1 MKENAELKGKGER
14 EISELRGNCIIAQSG
29 GATAVINQ
37 SLCGVIQ
44 QAQGH
49 KEIEEIYGARN
60 GILGLLKEELIDLR
74 KEKASAI
81 DNLKTTPGAALGS
94 CRYRLRS
101 WSESKKDLE
110 KIIEICKK
118 YSLRYFFYIGGNDS
132 MDTANKV
139 DEAAKRM
146 NYRLKVIGI
155 PKTIDNDLAFT
166 DHCPGFA
173 SAAKY
178 LAISVME
185 AGRHL
190 ESIYNS
196 ETVAILETLGRNTG
210 WLAGSCALAKRS
222 KEDAPHLIYF
232 PEIPFSLDKFIEDVK
247 EVYHKIGGVFI
258 VVSEGLRD
266 KRGNYVCER
275 KSKVSTDAFGHP
287 ELEGISSY
295 LKEILE
301 SRLKLKTRTIKPD
314 ICQQSA
320 VHFASRVDMEEAYLV
335 GKEAVKLALEGKSGY
350 MITIK
355 RGKGKVYERRISAAR
370 LSLVAN
376 MEKRVPPT
384 WINKERNFVTKEFIE
399 YVHPLIQGEVNIPVQ
414 NGLPCYPRL
423 DRRKILRHAK
433 SPFPFSPP

>member
-1 MKENAELKGKGER
+1 MEVKGRGER
-14 EISELRGNCIIAQSG
+14 EISGLRGNCIIAQSG

-44 QAQGH
+44 EAQGH

-60 GILGLLKEELIDLR
+60 GILGLLKGELIDLR
-74 KEKASAI
+74 KQKTSVI
-81 DNLKTTPGAALGS
+81 DALGTTPGAALGS
-94 CRYRLRS
+94 CRYRLKS
-101 WSESKKDLE
+101 YSESKKDFE
-110 KIIEICKK
+110 KIIKICKR
-118 YSLRYFFYIGGNDS
+118 YNLWYFFYIGGNDS
-132 MDTANKV
+132 MDTANEV

-146 NYRLKVIGI
+146 NYQLKVIGI
-155 PKTIDNDLAFT
+155 PKTIDNDLVLT

-178 LAISVME
+178 LAVSVME

-190 ESIYNS
+190 ESLYHS
-196 ETVAILETLGRNTG
+196 EAVTILETLGRNTG

-222 KEDAPHLIYF
+222 KDDAPHLIYF
-232 PEIPFSLDKFIEDVK
+232 PEIPFSLDRFIKDVK
-247 EVYHKIGGVFI
+247 GVHHKIGGVFI

-266 KRGNYVCER
+266 KKGNYVCAR
-275 KSKVSTDAFGHP
+275 KGRVSTDAFGHP

-295 LKEILE
+295 LKEVIE

-320 VHFASRVDMEEAYLV
+320 VHFASRLDMEEAYLV

-355 RGKGKVYERRISAAR
+355 GGKGKVYKGRASAVR

-376 MEKRVPPT
+376 MEKKVPLR
-384 WINKERNFVTKEFIE
+384 WINRRGNFVTKEFIE
-399 YVHPLIQGEVNIPVQ
+399 YVYPLIQGEVSLPTQ
-414 NGLPCYPRL
+414 NGLPYYPRL
-423 DRRKILRHAK
+423 EKRKILAK
-433 SPFPFSPP
+433 K

>member
-1 MKENAELKGKGER
+1 MRGSMEVKGKGER
-14 EISELRGNCIIAQSG
+14 EISGLKGNCIVAQSG

-44 QAQGH
+44 EAQKH
-49 KEIEEIYGARN
+49 PEIEEIYGARN
-60 GILGLLKEELIDLR
+60 GIFGLLKEELIDLK
-74 KEKASAI
+74 KEKISSI
-81 DNLKTTPGAALGS
+81 DGLATTPGAALGS
-94 CRYRLRS
+94 CRYRLKS
-101 WSESKKDLE
+101 CSESYEDSE
-110 KIIEICKK
+110 KIVKICRR
-118 YSLRYFFYIGGNDS
+118 YNLRYFFYIGGNDS

-146 NYRLKVIGI
+146 NYQLKVIGI
-155 PKTIDNDLAFT
+155 PKTIDNDLVFT

-190 ESIYNS
+190 ESLYNS

-232 PEIPFSLDKFIEDVK
+232 PEIPFSLDKFLKDVE

-266 KRGNYVCER
+266 EKGNYICAR
-275 KSKVSTDAFGHP
+275 KDRVSTDAFGHP
-287 ELEGISSY
+287 ELEGISDY
-295 LKEILE
+295 LKKVIE
-301 SRLKLKTRTIKPD
+301 SRFKLKTRTIKPD

-320 VHFASRVDMEEAYLV
+320 VHFASQVDTEEAYLV
-335 GKEAVKLALEGKSGY
+335 GKEAVKLALKGKSGY
-350 MITIK
+350 IITIK
-355 RGKGKVYERRISAAR
+355 RGKGKVYKPRTSAAK

-376 MEKRVPPT
+376 MEKKVPLR

-399 YVHPLIQGEVNIPVQ
+399 YVHPLIQGEVNIVVQ

-423 DRRKILRHAK
+423 ERRKILRHAK

>member
-1 MKENAELKGKGER
+1 M
-14 EISELRGNCIIAQSG
+14 
-29 GATAVINQ
+29 
-37 SLCGVIQ
+37 
-44 QAQGH
+44 
-49 KEIEEIYGARN
+49 
-60 GILGLLKEELIDLR
+60 
-74 KEKASAI
+74 
-81 DNLKTTPGAALGS
+81 
-94 CRYRLRS
+94 
-101 WSESKKDLE
+101 
-110 KIIEICKK
+110 
-118 YSLRYFFYIGGNDS
+118 DS
-132 MDTANKV
+132 ANKV

-146 NYRLKVIGI
+146 NYQLKVIGI

-178 LAISVME
+178 LAISVMQ

-190 ESIYNS
+190 ESLYHS
-196 ETVAILETLGRNTG
+196 EAVAILETLGRNTG

-232 PEIPFSLDKFIEDVK
+232 PEIPFSLDRFIEDAK
-247 EVYHKIGGVFI
+247 EVYRKIGGVFI

-266 KRGNYVCER
+266 KKGNYVCAR
-275 KSKVSTDAFGHP
+275 KSRVSTDAFGHP

-295 LKEILE
+295 LKEVLE

-335 GKEAVKLALEGKSGY
+335 GKEAVKLALEGKSGC
-350 MITIK
+350 MVTIK
-355 RGKGKVYERRISAAR
+355 RRKGKVYEGRISAVK

-376 MEKRVPPT
+376 MEKKVPLR
-384 WINKERNFVTKEFIE
+384 WINRRGNFVTKEFIE
-399 YVHPLIQGEVNIPVQ
+399 YVRPLIQGEVDVPMG
-414 NGLPCYPRL
+414 NGLPYYPRL
-423 DRRKILRHAK
+423 ERRKILCHAK

>member
-1 MKENAELKGKGER
+1 M
-14 EISELRGNCIIAQSG
+14 RGNCIVAQSG
-29 GATAVINQ
+29 GPTAVINQ

-44 QAQGH
+44 EAQKH
-49 KEIEEIYGARN
+49 REIEEICGAKN

-74 KEKASAI
+74 KEKTSAI
-81 DNLKTTPGAALGS
+81 DNLGTTPGAALGS
-94 CRYRLRS
+94 CRYRLKS
-101 WSESKKDLE
+101 WSESKKDFE
-110 KIIEICKK
+110 KIIEICRK
-118 YSLRYFFYIGGNDS
+118 YNLRYFFYIGGNDS
-132 MDTANKV
+132 MDTTNKV
-139 DEAAKRM
+139 NEAAKRM
-146 NYRLKVIGI
+146 DYQLKVIGI
-155 PKTIDNDLAFT
+155 PKTIDNDLVFT

-178 LAISVME
+178 LAVSVME

-190 ESIYNS
+190 ESLYGS
-196 ETVAILETLGRNTG
+196 ESATILETLGRNTG

-232 PEIPFSLDKFIEDVK
+232 PEIPFSLDKFIKDVK

-266 KRGNYVCER
+266 KKGNYVCAR
-275 KSKVSTDAFGHP
+275 KDGVSIDAFGHP
-287 ELEGISSY
+287 ELEGISGY
-295 LKEILE
+295 LKELVE
-301 SRLKLKTRTIKPD
+301 SRLKLKTRTIKSD

-376 MEKRVPPT
+376 MEKKVPLR
-384 WINKERNFVTKEFIE
+384 WINRRGNFVTEEFIE
-399 YVHPLIQGEVNIPVQ
+399 YVRPLIQGEVNIPTQ
-414 NGLPCYPRL
+414 NGLPCYAKL
-423 DRRKILRHAK
+423 EKRRILAK
-433 SPFPFSPP
+433 K

>member
-1 MKENAELKGKGER
+1 M
-14 EISELRGNCIIAQSG
+14 RGNCIVAQSG

-44 QAQGH
+44 EAQ
-49 KEIEEIYGARN
+49 KQQEIEGIYGARN

-74 KEKASAI
+74 KEKISTI
-81 DNLKTTPGAALGS
+81 DALAATPGAALGG
-94 CRYRLRS
+94 CRYRLKS
-101 WSESKKDLE
+101 WDESTEDL
-110 KIIEICKK
+110 KRIIKVCRR
-118 YSLRYFFYIGGNDS
+118 YNLQYFFYIGGNDS
-132 MDTANKV
+132 MDSANKV

-190 ESIYNS
+190 ESLYNS

-222 KEDAPHLIYF
+222 EEDAPHLIYF
-232 PEIPFSLDKFIEDVK
+232 PEIPFSLDEFIEDVK

-266 KRGNYVCER
+266 KRGNYVCAR
-275 KSKVSTDAFGHP
+275 KDRVSTDAFGHP
-287 ELEGISSY
+287 ELEGISDY
-295 LKEILE
+295 LKEVLE

-350 MITIK
+350 MITIN
-355 RGKGKVYERRISAAR
+355 RGKGKVYERKISAAR

-376 MEKRVPPT
+376 MEKKVPLK
-384 WINKERNFVTKEFIE
+384 WITKKRNFVTKEFIE
-399 YVHPLIQGEVNIPVQ
+399 YVRPLIQGEVSLPTQ
-414 NGLPCYPRL
+414 NGLPCYTRL
-423 DRRKILRHAK
+423 EK
-433 SPFPFSPP
+433 SRI

>member
-1 MKENAELKGKGER
+1 MEVKGKGER
-14 EISELRGNCIIAQSG
+14 EISRPRGNCIIAQSG
-29 GATAVINQ
+29 GPTTVINQ
-37 SLCGVIQ
+37 SLCGVIRE
-44 QAQGH
+44 AQKH
-49 KEIEEIYGARN
+49 REIEEIYGARD
-60 GILGLLKEELIDLR
+60 GILGLLKGDLIDLR
-74 KEKASAI
+74 KEKTAAI

-94 CRYRLRS
+94 CRYRLKS

-110 KIIEICKK
+110 KIIKICKR
-118 YSLRYFFYIGGNDS
+118 YNLRYFFYIGGNDS

-146 NYRLKVIGI
+146 NYQLKVIGI
-155 PKTIDNDLAFT
+155 PKTIDNDLVLT

-178 LAISVME
+178 LAVSVME

-190 ESIYNS
+190 ESLYGS
-196 ETVAILETLGRNTG
+196 ESVTILETLGRNTG
-210 WLAGSCALAKRS
+210 WLAGSCALAKRLE
-222 KEDAPHLIYF
+222 KDAPHLIYF
-232 PEIPFSLDKFIEDVK
+232 PEIPFSLDRFIKDVK
-247 EVYHKIGGVFI
+247 EVYHKIGGVFV

-266 KRGNYVCER
+266 EKGNYICAKRGR
-275 KSKVSTDAFGHP
+275 VSTDAFGHL
-287 ELEGISSY
+287 ELEGISGY
-295 LKEILE
+295 LKEVIE
-301 SRLKLKTRTIKPD
+301 SRFKLKTRTIKPD

-376 MEKRVPPT
+376 MEKRVPLR
-384 WINKERNFVTKEFIE
+384 WITKKGNFVTKEFIE
-399 YVHPLIQGEVNIPVQ
+399 YVRPLIQGEVSLPTQ
-414 NGLPCYPRL
+414 NGLPCYPKL
-423 DRRKILRHAK
+423 EKRKILAK
-433 SPFPFSPP
+433 K

>member
-1 MKENAELKGKGER
+1 MEVKGKGER
-14 EISELRGNCIIAQSG
+14 EILELRGNCIIAQSG
-29 GATAVINQ
+29 GPTAVINE

-44 QAQGH
+44 EAQGH
-49 KEIEEIYGARN
+49 KEIEEIYGARD

-74 KEKASAI
+74 KEKASII
-81 DNLKTTPGAALGS
+81 DGLGTTPGAALGS
-94 CRYRLRS
+94 CRYRLKS
-101 WSESKKDLE
+101 CSESYDDPE
-110 KIIEICKK
+110 KIIKICSR
-118 YSLRYFFYIGGNDS
+118 YDLRYFFYIGGNDS

-146 NYRLKVIGI
+146 NYQLKVIGI
-155 PKTIDNDLAFT
+155 PKTIDNDLVFT

-190 ESIYNS
+190 ESLYNS

-232 PEIPFSLDKFIEDVK
+232 PEIPFFLDKFLKDVE

-266 KRGNYVCER
+266 EKGNYICAR
-275 KSKVSTDAFGHP
+275 KDRVSTDAFGHP
-287 ELEGISSY
+287 ELEGISDY
-295 LKEILE
+295 LKKVIE
-301 SRLKLKTRTIKPD
+301 SRFKLKTRTIKPD

-320 VHFASRVDMEEAYLV
+320 VHFASRVDMEEAYLL
-335 GKEAVKLALEGKSGY
+335 GREAVKLALEGKSGY

-355 RGKGKVYERRISAAR
+355 RGKGKVYKPRTSIAK

-376 MEKRVPPT
+376 MEKKVPLR
-384 WINKERNFVTKEFIE
+384 WMNKERNFVTREFIE
-399 YVHPLIQGEVNIPVQ
+399 YARPLIQGEVDVLMG

-423 DRRKILRHAK
+423 QK
-433 SPFPFSPP
+433 SRIFG

>member
-1 MKENAELKGKGER
+1 M
-14 EISELRGNCIIAQSG
+14 RGNCIVAQSG

-37 SLCGVIQ
+37 SLCGVIHE
-44 QAQGH
+44 AQKH
-49 KEIEEIYGARN
+49 EEIEGIYGARN

-74 KEKASAI
+74 KEKTSAI

-94 CRYRLRS
+94 CRYRLKS

-110 KIIEICKK
+110 KIIKICKR
-118 YSLRYFFYIGGNDS
+118 YNLRYFFYIGGNDS

-146 NYRLKVIGI
+146 NYQLKVIGI
-155 PKTIDNDLAFT
+155 PKTIDNDLVLT

-178 LAISVME
+178 LAVSVME

-190 ESIYNS
+190 ESLYGS
-196 ETVAILETLGRNTG
+196 ESVTILETLGRNTG
-210 WLAGSCALAKRS
+210 WLAGSCALAKRLE
-222 KEDAPHLIYF
+222 KDAPHLIYF
-232 PEIPFSLDKFIEDVK
+232 PEIPFSLDRFIKDVK
-247 EVYHKIGGVFI
+247 EVYHKIGGVFV

-266 KRGNYVCER
+266 EKGNYICAKRGR
-275 KSKVSTDAFGHP
+275 VSTDAFGHL
-287 ELEGISSY
+287 ELEGISGY
-295 LKEILE
+295 LKEVIE
-301 SRLKLKTRTIKPD
+301 SRFKLKTRTIKPD

-355 RGKGKVYERRISAAR
+355 REKGKVYERRISAAR

-376 MEKRVPPT
+376 MEKKVPLR

-399 YVHPLIQGEVNIPVQ
+399 YVRPLIQGEVSLPTQ
-414 NGLPCYPRL
+414 NGLPCYSRL
-423 DRRKILRHAK
+423 EK
-433 SPFPFSPP
+433 SRIFG

>member
-1 MKENAELKGKGER
+1 MK
-14 EISELRGNCIIAQSG
+14 GNCIVAQSG

-44 QAQGH
+44 EAQ
-49 KEIEEIYGARN
+49 KQQEIEEIYGARN

-74 KEKASAI
+74 KEKISTI
-81 DNLKTTPGAALGS
+81 DALAATPGAALGG
-94 CRYRLRS
+94 CRYRLKS
-101 WSESKKDLE
+101 WGESTEDL
-110 KIIEICKK
+110 KRIIKVCRR
-118 YSLRYFFYIGGNDS
+118 YNLQYFFYIGGNDS
-132 MDTANKV
+132 MDSANKV

-178 LAISVME
+178 LAISVMQ

-190 ESIYNS
+190 ESLYNS

-222 KEDAPHLIYF
+222 EEDAPHLIYF
-232 PEIPFSLDKFIEDVK
+232 PEIPFSLDEFIEDAK
-247 EVYHKIGGVFI
+247 EVYRKIGGVFI

-266 KRGNYVCER
+266 KRGNYVCAR
-275 KSKVSTDAFGHP
+275 KNRVSTDAFGHP
-287 ELEGISSY
+287 ELEGISGY
-295 LKEILE
+295 LKEVLE

-320 VHFASRVDMEEAYLV
+320 VHFASRVDMEEAYLM
-335 GKEAVKLALEGKSGY
+335 GKEAVKLALEGKSGC
-350 MITIK
+350 MVTIK
-355 RGKGKVYERRISAAR
+355 RRKGKVYEGRISAVK

-376 MEKRVPPT
+376 MEKKVPLR
-384 WINKERNFVTKEFIE
+384 WITKKGNFVTKEFIE
-399 YVHPLIQGEVNIPVQ
+399 YVRPLIQGEVSLPTQ

-423 DRRKILRHAK
+423 KRRKILCHKK

>member
-1 MKENAELKGKGER
+1 M
-14 EISELRGNCIIAQSG
+14 RGNCIIAQSG
-29 GATAVINQ
+29 GPTAVINQ
-37 SLCGVIQ
+37 SLCGVIHE
-44 QAQGH
+44 AQKH

-74 KEKASAI
+74 KEKISTV
-81 DNLKTTPGAALGS
+81 DGLGTTPGAALGS
-94 CRYRLRS
+94 CRYRLKS
-101 WSESKKDLE
+101 YSESKKDIE
-110 KIIEICKK
+110 KIIEICRR
-118 YSLRYFFYIGGNDS
+118 YNLRYFFYIGGNDS

-146 NYRLKVIGI
+146 NYQLKVIGI
-155 PKTIDNDLAFT
+155 PKTIDNDLILT

-178 LAISVME
+178 LAVSVME

-190 ESIYNS
+190 ESLYHS
-196 ETVAILETLGRNTG
+196 EAIVILETLGRNTG

-232 PEIPFSLDKFIEDVK
+232 PEIPFSLDRFIEDVK

-266 KRGNYVCER
+266 KKGNYICKR
-275 KSKVSTDAFGHP
+275 KDSVSLDAFGHP
-287 ELEGISSY
+287 ELEGISTY
-295 LKEILE
+295 LKEVLE
-301 SRLKLKTRTIKPD
+301 SRLKLKVRTIRQD

-355 RGKGKVYERRISAAR
+355 RGKGKVYKRGISAAKF
-370 LSLVAN
+370 SLVAN
-376 MEKRVPPT
+376 MEKKVPLR
-384 WINKERNFVTKEFIE
+384 WINRRGNFVTKEFIE
-399 YVHPLIQGEVNIPVQ
+399 YVRPLIQGEVDIPIQ
-414 NGLPCYPRL
+414 NGLPCYPTL
-423 DRRKILRHAK
+423 ERRKILAK
-433 SPFPFSPP
+433 K

>member
-1 MKENAELKGKGER
+1 M
-14 EISELRGNCIIAQSG
+14 RGNCIVAQSG
-29 GATAVINQ
+29 GPTAVINQ

-44 QAQGH
+44 EAQGH

-74 KEKASAI
+74 KEKASTI
-81 DNLKTTPGAALGS
+81 DGLGTTPGAALGS
-94 CRYRLRS
+94 CRYRLKS
-101 WSESKKDLE
+101 CSESYEDLE
-110 KIIEICKK
+110 KIIKICRR
-118 YSLRYFFYIGGNDS
+118 YNLRYFFYIGGNDS

-155 PKTIDNDLAFT
+155 PKTIDNDLVFT

-190 ESIYNS
+190 ESLYNS

-222 KEDAPHLIYF
+222 EEDAPHLIYF
-232 PEIPFSLDKFIEDVK
+232 PEIPFSIDNFIKDVK

-266 KRGNYVCER
+266 EKGNYVCAR
-275 KSKVSTDAFGHP
+275 KDRVSTDAFGHP
-287 ELEGISSY
+287 ELEGISDY
-295 LKEILE
+295 LKKVIE
-301 SRLKLKTRTIKPD
+301 SRFKLKTRTIKPD

-320 VHFASRVDMEEAYLV
+320 VHFASRIDMDEAYLV
-335 GKEAVKLALEGKSGY
+335 GKEAVKLALEGKSGC
-350 MITIK
+350 MVIIK
-355 RGKGKVYERRISAAR
+355 RRKGKVYKRRISTVN

-376 MEKRVPPT
+376 MEKRVPLG
-384 WINKERNFVTKEFIE
+384 WITKKGNFVSKEFIE
-399 YVHPLIQGEVNIPVQ
+399 YVRPLIQGEVNVPTQ
-414 NGLPCYPRL
+414 NGIPCYPRL
-423 DRRKILRHAK
+423 EKRGTVV
-433 SPFPFSPP
+433 SPTTTYSKVSSPEKPLSDTK

>member
-1 MKENAELKGKGER
+1 MEVKGKGER
-14 EISELRGNCIIAQSG
+14 EISELRGNCIVAQSG
-29 GATAVINQ
+29 GPTAVINQ
-37 SLCGVIQ
+37 SLRGVIQ
-44 QAQGH
+44 EAQ
-49 KEIEEIYGARN
+49 KYQEIEEIYGARN
-60 GILGLLKEELIDLR
+60 GILGLLKEELIDLT
-74 KEKASAI
+74 KEKISTI
-81 DNLKTTPGAALGS
+81 DGLATTPGAALGS

-110 KIIEICKK
+110 KIIEICRK

-146 NYRLKVIGI
+146 NFQLKVIGI
-155 PKTIDNDLAFT
+155 PKTIDNDLVFT

-190 ESIYNS
+190 ESLYHS
-196 ETVAILETLGRNTG
+196 ERVVILETLGRNTG

-232 PEIPFSLDKFIEDVK
+232 PEIPFSLDNFIEDVK
-247 EVYHKIGGVFI
+247 EVYHKIGRVFI

-266 KRGNYVCER
+266 ERGNYVCVR
-275 KSKVSTDAFGHP
+275 KDRVSTDAFGHP
-287 ELEGISSY
+287 ELEGISGY
-295 LKEILE
+295 LKELVE

-320 VHFASRVDMEEAYLV
+320 VHFTSQVDMEEAYLL

-376 MEKRVPPT
+376 MEKRVPLR
-384 WINKERNFVTKEFIE
+384 WINKKGNFVTKQFID
-399 YVHPLIQGEVNIPVQ
+399 YIRPL
-414 NGLPCYPRL
+414 
-423 DRRKILRHAK
+423 
-433 SPFPFSPP
+433 